1 MKGAWRNLLIVSV
14 LVVAVAAIGNAGPI
28 NLIGL
33 VESDPTPGTI
43 PGGLPNEFIPGL
55 FPGPQIG
62 GFYGAQIQLSPER
75 ESVAIVEFFG
85 AEASFVNTFVVL
97 LDEAVE
103 LTVFTHP
110 GGTIISPNLA
120 SPLGT
125 WTSPSFSETFLAPFL
140 FRVNSGAGSV
150 ANGSNPDDSA
160 GQAGGPNFFAS
171 CDPFGTAAGSGGTSC
186 SSVYLFLDDDG
197 AGPDDN
203 HDDFLVRITV
213 SEVPEPGTLLLL
225 GAGLMGLGVLGRRR
239 TNA

>member
-28 NLIGL
+28 NLVGG
-33 VESDPTPGTI
+33 TAGTI
-43 PGGLPNEFIPGL
+43 PGGLPNDYIPGL

-62 GFYGAQIQLSPER
+62 GYYGSQIEFSPER

-85 AEASFVNTFVVL
+85 AEASFVNSFVVL
-97 LDEAVE
+97 LGDVE
-103 LTVFTHP
+103 MTLFTHP

>member
-1 MKGAWRNLLIVSV
+1 MKGAWRNVLIVSV

-28 NLIGL
+28 NLVGGT
-33 VESDPTPGTI
+33 VGTI
-43 PGGLPNEFIPGL
+43 PGGLPNDYIPGL

-62 GFYGAQIQLSPER
+62 GYYGSQIELSPER

-85 AEASFVNTFVVL
+85 AEASFVNTFVIM
-97 LDEAVE
+97 LDAGP
-103 LTVFTHP
+103 TTIFTHP
-110 GGTIISPNLA
+110 GGTIIAPNLA

-125 WTSPSFSETFLAPFL
+125 WTSPSFTETFIAPFL
-140 FRVNSGAGSV
+140 FSVNSGADSV
-150 ANGSNPDDSA
+150 ANGANPDDSV

-186 SSVYLFLDDDG
+186 STVYLFLDDDG

-203 HDDFLVRITV
+203 HDDFLVRLTV

-225 GAGLMGLGVLGRRR
+225 GAGLIGLSVLGRRR

>member
-14 LVVAVAAIGNAGPI
+14 LVVAVAAIGNAGPV
-28 NLIGL
+28 NLVGG
-33 VESDPTPGTI
+33 TAGTI
-43 PGGLPNEFIPGL
+43 PGGLPNDYIPGL

-62 GFYGAQIQLSPER
+62 GYYGAQIELSPER

-97 LDEAVE
+97 LDGGP
-103 LTVFTHP
+103 TTIFTHP

-125 WTSPSFSETFLAPFL
+125 WTSPSFSETFILPFL
-140 FRVNSGAGSV
+140 FRVNSGADEV

-160 GQAGGPNFFAS
+160 GLAGGPNFFAS
-171 CDPFGTAAGSGGTSC
+171 CDPFGTSAGSGGTSC
-186 SSVYLFLDDDG
+186 STVYLFLDDDG

-203 HDDFLVRITV
+203 HDDFLVRLTV

-225 GAGLMGLGVLGRRR
+225 GAGLMGLGLLGRRGQR
-239 TNA
+239 A